1 MEVCLY
7 DFSKSFEKKLIDR
20 QTVSFISGQIYGIVG
35 ENGCG
40 KTVFFKCVCGLMQ
53 LTTGYVEVRDK
64 DRKLTQKP
72 IFGVVIDGAGFVNA
86 FSGKRNLMMLA
97 NIKGKV
103 TEKQVDDA
111 MKRVELDPNNRK
123 KVSYYSL
130 GMRQRL
136 ALAQALMEDP
146 PVLLLDEPLNGLDV
160 EGTKLVYRILEAEKE
175 KGKVILIASHHV
187 EDIKLLCDKAFWLK
201 DGKLIQL
208 RDMSEYTAYRDIR
221 R

>member
-1 MEVCLY
+1 
-7 DFSKSFEKKLIDR
+7 
-20 QTVSFISGQIYGIVG
+20 
-35 ENGCG
+35 
-40 KTVFFKCVCGLMQ
+40 MQ

-72 IFGVVIDGAGFVNA
+72 IFGIVIDGAGFVNA

-111 MKRVELDPNNRK
+111 MKRVGLDPNNRK